1 MWNELRRRYVN
12 REMLFWLAGAV
23 ISQEV
28 LLTVFLRTLQRNVSG
43 TPCVLDVLTCM
54 SQNYVFPLMMI
65 IAAVCN
71 QRMMKL
77 RQRSNDNSE
86 IQFESRNISVAEYLY
101 DSVFGSV
108 VINI

>member
-12 REMLFWLAGAV
+12 REMLFWIAGAV

-54 SQNYVFPLMMI
+54 SELCISSYDDYSICLQ
-65 IAAVCN
+65 
-71 QRMMKL
+71 
-77 RQRSNDNSE
+77 SENDE
-86 IQFESRNISVAEYLY
+86 M
-101 DSVFGSV
+101 
-108 VINI
+108 

>member
-12 REMLFWLAGAV
+12 REMLFWIAGAV

-65 IAAVCN
+65 
-71 QRMMKL
+71 M

>member
-12 REMLFWLAGAV
+12 TEMLFWLAGAV

-28 LLTVFLRTLQRNVSG
+28 LLTIFLRSLQRNASG

-71 QRMMKL
+71 QR
-77 RQRSNDNSE
+77 SNDNSE
-86 IQFESRNISVAEYLY
+86 IQFEGRNISVAEYLY
-101 DSVFGSV
+101 DSVFGSAV
-108 VINI
+108 VNI